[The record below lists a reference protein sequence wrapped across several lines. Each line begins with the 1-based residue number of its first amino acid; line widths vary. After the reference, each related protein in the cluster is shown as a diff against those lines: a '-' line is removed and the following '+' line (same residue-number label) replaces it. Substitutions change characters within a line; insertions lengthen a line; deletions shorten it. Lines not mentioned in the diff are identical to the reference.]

1 MTDKKAA
8 QQMKMFKKEIP
19 EMPEGYYSSGPNPNL
34 EKFVQEHA
42 TPYDPATDDYDI
54 PPFDKPIKT
63 SKRTAIYNMH
73 SYPSKKPH
81 DAIQQYIRHYTK
93 PGDLVLDTFCG
104 SGGTALAALMERRK
118 AIAIDLSPAAT
129 LITKNY
135 CTPIDI
141 NELQRAFKQ
150 LEKSIKTEMDWL
162 YETRC
167 DRCDGRAITNYT
179 VWSYVFQCPRCLKR
193 IPLFDCPEAQ
203 VPKKSGEGTKKANV
217 CPNCQKDGHLVEIS
231 TRSAK
236 QYEAIPVLI
245 NYTCLNGC
253 RPKKGERIYNDDNPK
268 KVEYFNRYD
277 LEKINEIEENDIP
290 YWIPD
295 IEMIRGQETLR
306 NKDIAGRDWYYVSD
320 LFTKRNLWAL
330 SLINNEISNMDS
342 CINYSHPF
350 KIALTGYLSAL
361 SKMQRYYPGSSFP
374 NMSLPG
380 TYYVPP
386 IFSEEYVFKYF
397 KNKFSRNLKGIEE
410 INKEITI
417 TDCLIST
424 QNACK
429 LTAISTN
436 TIDYVFTDPPYSSK
450 VQYGELNF
458 LLEAWLGC
466 DLSWHDKE
474 IIVNKIRGL
483 TEERWANMLKE
494 SMEECY
500 RVLKPGRSLSLCYH
514 DTSEGTWQLVQDI
527 MAEIGF
533 IIEKAEDT
541 LFIDAKEKSFV
552 QITAQKVT
560 KRDLIINFR
569 KPRPGEIHAAIAITG
584 DEDERTFSQKARA
597 ILTEALERSP
607 GSTADRL
614 YDELV
619 SRMVR
624 KGEFERHNFDKLLR
638 EVAEEVRTPDARGN
652 TISRW
657 YLLETAGEVDAAESQ
672 KESAAAERLE
682 AFMATYLKDHPE
694 LDGVHYSDLF
704 EQYLP
709 LRDKP
714 RRLLADWLPE
724 FFFRTP
730 EGTWRPPMDEE
741 ERQQKADLRTNG
753 TLRRARR
760 FANALRNSVPPAERD
775 RPENAATLASWINEC
790 RRAGLYDLGKLLY
803 EQGGHSFEVLSD
815 KEQLEV
821 QENYLICTRRSQAN
835 TDDKKN
841 ADLQEKLF
849 QGS

>member
-1 MTDKKAA
+1 MKDNKAT

-19 EMPEGYYSSGPNPNL
+19 QMPEGYYSSGPNPNL
-34 EKFVQEHA
+34 EKFIMEHA
-42 TPYDPATDDYDI
+42 TPYDPATDDYNV
-54 PPFDKPIKT
+54 PPFNKPIKT
-63 SKRTAIYNMH
+63 TKATAIYNMH
-73 SYPSKKPH
+73 TYWSKKPH
-81 DAIQQYIRHYTK
+81 DAIQQYVRHYTED
-93 PGDLVLDTFCG
+93 GDLVLDPFCG
-104 SGGTALAALMERRK
+104 SGGTALAALLEGRK

-129 LITKNY
+129 FITKNY
-135 CTPIDI
+135 CSPVDI
-141 NELQRAFKQ
+141 SVLQKAFNELEEAVKP
-150 LEKSIKTEMDWL
+150 EMDWL
-162 YETRC
+162 YETKC
-167 DRCDGRAITNYT
+167 DRCDGRAKVSYT
-179 VWSYVFQCPRCLKR
+179 LWSSVFECPRCLSHV
-193 IPLFDCPEAQ
+193 PLFDCPETI
-203 VPKKSGEGTKKANV
+203 VPKKSGNSTKTATV
-217 CPNCQKDGHLVEIS
+217 CPICKKNGQIEEID
-231 TRSAK
+231 TRYAK
-236 QYEAIPVLI
+236 RINSIPVLI
-245 NYTCLNGC
+245 NYECLDGC
-253 RPKKGERIYNDDNPK
+253 SPKREDRAYNDENPK
-268 KVEYFNRYD
+268 KKKYFEKYD
-277 LEKINEIEENDIP
+277 QKKLEEINNLKIP
-290 YWIPD
+290 YWYPATRMMNID
-295 IEMIRGQETLR
+295 GELDQRWGILWRKLHTGINTVA
-306 NKDIAGRDWYYVSD
+306 DFY
-320 LFTKRNLWAL
+320 TKRNLWAI
-330 SLINNEISNMDS
+330 SLIIA
-342 CINYSHPF
+342 
-350 KIALTGYLSAL
+350 KIKETSEANDALLFLITSLIYKA
-361 SKMQRYYPGSSFP
+361 SKMMGHNSDGIGRIQK
-374 NMSLPG
+374 G

-386 IFSEEYVFKYF
+386 NQHIINVWNFMVDSLSDFMRGY
-397 KNKFSRNLKGIEE
+397 EE
-410 INKEITI
+410 INKITNNA
-417 TDCLIST
+417 LIVST
-424 QNACK
+424 QSA
-429 LTAISTN
+429 TN
-436 TIDYVFTDPPYSSK
+436 LEDVSDLSIDYIFTDPPYSGT

-458 LLEAWLGC
+458 LWEAWLRFNT
-466 DLSWHDKE
+466 DWHNNE
-474 IIVNKIRGL
+474 IIVNELRSIN
-483 TEERWANMLKE
+483 ENNWVEMMFEAMA
-494 SMEECY
+494 ECY
-500 RVLKPGRSLSLCYH
+500 RVLKPGRWISLCYH

-527 MAEIGF
+527 MTEVGF
-533 IIEKAEDT
+533 IPEQVEQA
-541 LFIDAKEKSFV
+541 LFID
-552 QITAQKVT
+552 TATKTVNQYFGTKVT
-560 KRDLIINFR
+560 KRDLVINFR

-638 EVAEEVRTPDARGN
+638 EVAEEVQTPDARGN

-694 LDGVHYSDLF
+694 FDGVHYSDLF

-730 EGTWRPPMDEE
+730 EGTWRPPTDDE

-775 RPENAATLASWINEC
+775 RPENAATLAAWINEC